1 MKNILLL
8 AGLLFAMSCVQAGE
22 YYRGTNQSG
31 KVKYYGDQPP
41 TSEDVVFEKKVFKVA
56 PDPKNSDM
64 PYETR
69 IAHERFPVTLY
80 TSNNCK
86 DKCKS
91 ARDFLNNRGIPFA
104 EKLFSSQRAISDFED
119 QSGSD
124 AIPTLGVGN
133 NYFPN
138 FSAKRWNSELSIA
151 KYPKV
156 APYQANRT
164 AKPAEE
170 IQQDD

>member
-31 KVKYYGDQPP
+31 KVKYYGDQLPL
-41 TSEDVVFEKKVFKVA
+41 SKDVVVEKKVFKVA
-56 PDPKNSDM
+56 PDPENADM

-69 IAHERFPVTLY
+69 IAHEHFPVTLY
-80 TSNNCK
+80 TSNDCK
-86 DKCKS
+86 EKCVRAK
-91 ARDFLNNRGIPFA
+91 DFLDNRGIPFV
-104 EKLFSSQRAISDFED
+104 EKSLSSKRAISDFED

-124 AIPTLGVGN
+124 AIPTLGVGK
-133 NYFPN
+133 NYFAD
-138 FSAKRWNSELSIA
+138 FSAKQWNSELDIA

-156 APYQANRT
+156 APYRPNRT
-164 AKPAEE
+164 AKPATDH
-170 IQQDD
+170 Q